1 MDVKQFYD
9 TIGGNYAKA
18 LETMMNDAFIQRML
32 IKFLDSTTHNDLVKA
47 YNDKDIQGIFNVTHM
62 LKGVAGN
69 LSLTPLQFKAA
80 TVCEM
85 TRNASDFSCE
95 LDKELKELLAL
106 YQFVNSNL
114 ALLR

>member
-18 LETMMNDAFIQRML
+18 LETMMNDVFIQRML

-47 YNDKDIQGIFNVTHM
+47 YNEKNIQGIFNVTHM

-80 TVCEM
+80 TICEK
-85 TRNASDFSCE
+85 TRNLSDYT
-95 LDKELKELLAL
+95 LDIDNEVKELLAI
-106 YQFVNSNL
+106 YQFINSNL

>member
-1 MDVKQFYD
+1 MDVKQFYE

-32 IKFLDSTTHNDLVKA
+32 IKFLDSTTYTDLLKA
-47 YNDKDIQGIFNVTHM
+47 ADGKDVQGIFNVTHM

-85 TRNASDFSCE
+85 TRNSPEYGPE
-95 LDKELKELLAL
+95 LDKELKELISL
-106 YQFVNSNL
+106 YQFINSNL
-114 ALLR
+114 ALLK

>member
-1 MDVKQFYD
+1 MDVKQFYE

-32 IKFLDSTTHNDLVKA
+32 IKFLDSTTYTDLLKA
-47 YNDKDIQGIFNVTHM
+47 ADGKDVQGIFNVTHM

-85 TRNASDFSCE
+85 TRNSLGFDPE
-95 LDKELKELLAL
+95 LDKELKELIAL
-106 YQFVNSNL
+106 YQVINSNL
-114 ALLR
+114 SLLR